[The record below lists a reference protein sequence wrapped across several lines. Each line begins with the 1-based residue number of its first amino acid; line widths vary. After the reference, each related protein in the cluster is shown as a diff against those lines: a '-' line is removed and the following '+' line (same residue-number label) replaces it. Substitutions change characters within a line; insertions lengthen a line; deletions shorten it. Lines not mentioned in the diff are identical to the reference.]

1 MYQDDHL
8 YVMVHIKMTLMKI

>member
-8 YVMVHIKMTLMKI
+8 YVMVHIKMTIMKI